1 MEQGRV
7 VGNAT
12 SLLGEIFLPGA
23 SQYMAGN
30 VGSGIVHSLLAMGAS
45 ALLIGSGAA
54 PVIGALAVLGIKLNS
69 YSFATT
75 GRNLWDLGTPG
86 AGATPTDDVEA
97 ARLYKLAAERGNA
110 AAQANLGTFYR
121 DGRGGLPQDDR
132 EAARLYKLA
141 AERGNAAAQANLATF
156 YRDGRGGLPQDD
168 REAARLYKLAADQ
181 GNAFGQS
188 NLGTFYESGRGGL
201 PQDDREAA
209 RLYKLAAD
217 QGNADA
223 QANLTNLVP
232 PPSPD
237 AARVQAVGGQSGRL
251 QIILAWDDRND
262 LDLHVVCPNGEEIAY
277 NNKRAGGGELD
288 VDAAGVDA
296 PVENIRFEAPAPGRY
311 QIFVVFY
318 GPSGAHQS
326 PFRVTIRRQGQRD
339 QVIPGIA
346 RQQGER
352 QLVQTVEF
360 SN

>member
-1 MEQGRV
+1 MEQNRV
-7 VGNAT
+7 EGNAA

-23 SQYMAGN
+23 SQYMAGS
-30 VGSGIVHSLLAMGAS
+30 VGSGIVHSLLAMSAS

-54 PVIGALAVLGIKLNS
+54 PVIGALAVLGVKLNS

-75 GRNLWDLGTPG
+75 GRNLWDLGTEGPQ
-86 AGATPTDDVEA
+86 DDREA
-97 ARLYKLAAERGNA
+97 ARLYRLAADQGNA
-110 AAQANLGTFYR
+110 DAQANLATFYR

-132 EAARLYKLA
+132 EAARLYRLA
-141 AERGNAAAQANLATF
+141 ADQGNADAQANLATFYRDGRGGLPQNDREAAHLYRLAADQGNADAQANLATF

-181 GNAFGQS
+181 GNA
-188 NLGTFYESGRGGL
+188 
-201 PQDDREAA
+201 
-209 RLYKLAAD
+209 
-217 QGNADA
+217 DA
-223 QANLTNLVP
+223 QATLANLVP
-232 PPSPD
+232 PPSPDAD

-262 LDLHVVCPNGEEIAY
+262 LDLHVVCPNGEEISY

-296 PVENIRFEAPAPGRY
+296 PAENIRFEAPEPGRY

-318 GPSGAHQS
+318 NASAVSQS
-326 PFRVTIRRQGQRD
+326 PFRVTIRRQSQPD

>member
-1 MEQGRV
+1 MEQNRV
-7 VGNAT
+7 EGNAA

-30 VGSGIVHSLLAMGAS
+30 VGSGIVHSLLAMSAS

-54 PVIGALAVLGIKLNS
+54 PVIGALAVLGVKLNS

-75 GRNLWDLGTPG
+75 GRNLWDLGTEG
-86 AGATPTDDVEA
+86 
-97 ARLYKLAAERGNA
+97 
-110 AAQANLGTFYR
+110 
-121 DGRGGLPQDDR
+121 
-132 EAARLYKLA
+132 
-141 AERGNAAAQANLATF
+141 
-156 YRDGRGGLPQDD
+156 
-168 REAARLYKLAADQ
+168 
-181 GNAFGQS
+181 
-188 NLGTFYESGRGGL
+188 

-223 QANLTNLVP
+223 QNNLGNFYRDGRGGLPQDDREAARLYRLAADQGNADAQANLANLVP
-232 PPSPD
+232 PPSPDAD

-262 LDLHVVCPNGEEIAY
+262 LDLHVVCPNGEEISY

-288 VDAAGVDA
+288 VDAAGVDSPA
-296 PVENIRFEAPAPGRY
+296 ENIRFEAPEPGRY

-318 GPSGAHQS
+318 NASAVSQS
-326 PFRVTIRRQGQRD
+326 PFRVTIRRQGQPD

-360 SN
+360 GN